1 MEAKGDPVHGKHLAA
16 VHPILIGGAFVPGEG
31 EPLPVVDPSNGTRFG
46 TVGTAS
52 AAQVAVAAEAGKAGL
67 AGSGWAGWE
76 PHRRALVFYG
86 IAGTI
91 EERID
96 RIAELQVREN
106 GKTRKESVVQ
116 AKSAAATFR
125 YYAGVCETLHEDMP
139 PARGNYVTMTVH
151 EPFGVVA
158 ALTPWNSPLTMGA
171 QKIAPAL
178 AAGNAVILKPAET
191 TSLVSLALGEC
202 CVDGGLPAGLISILP
217 GRGDLGAALVADP
230 GIGCISFTGGTATG
244 LRIASVASE
253 RLVPL
258 ILELGGKS
266 PHIVFADA
274 DLSNAAR
281 SVATGIFESTGQS
294 CVAGSRL
301 LVERAIA
308 DEFLN
313 LMVDEAKTFVVGPP
327 TDPGTVIGPLSSF
340 AHRERVE
347 GFVDAAVAEGARVVV
362 GGTRPEGARYD
373 DGAYYLPTILAGL
386 GNESATAQEE
396 IFGPVLCALTFED
409 EDDLVTQAN
418 DSVYGLA
425 SGIWTAD
432 YKRAWRVARRLQAG
446 SVWINTY
453 KQLSIAA
460 PFGGFKMSG
469 LGREKGIQGL
479 RAYQESKSI
488 YWGL

>member
-31 EPLPVVDPSNGTRFG
+31 DPLLVVDPSNGTCFG

-52 AAQVAVAAEAGKAGL
+52 AGQVAVAADAGKAGL
-67 AGSGWAGWE
+67 AESGWAGWE
-76 PHRRALVFYG
+76 PHRRARVLHI

-91 EERID
+91 ED
-96 RIAELQVREN
+96 RIGRIADLQVREN
-106 GKTRKESVVQ
+106 GKTRKESVAQ

-202 CVDGGLPAGLISILP
+202 CVDGGLPAGLISVLP
-217 GRGDLGAALVADP
+217 ERGDLGAALVADP

-244 LRIASVASE
+244 RRIASVASE

-266 PHIVFADA
+266 SHIVFADA
-274 DLSNAAR
+274 DLGAAAR
-281 SVATGIFESTGQS
+281 SVASGIFESTGQS
-294 CVAGSRL
+294 CVAGARL

-308 DEFLN
+308 DEFLD
-313 LMVDEAKTFVVGPP
+313 LMVDQAKTFVVGPP
-327 TDPGTVIGPLSSF
+327 TDPATVIGPLSSF

-347 GFVDAAVAEGARVVV
+347 GFVDAAVAEGARIVV
-362 GGTRPEGARYD
+362 GGARPKGAQYEE
-373 DGAYYLPTILAGL
+373 GAYYLPTILAGL
-386 GNESATAQEE
+386 GNESTAVQEE

-409 EDDLVTQAN
+409 EDDLVAQAN
-418 DSVYGLA
+418 DSIYGLA

-432 YKRAWRVARRLQAG
+432 YKRAWRMARRLQAG